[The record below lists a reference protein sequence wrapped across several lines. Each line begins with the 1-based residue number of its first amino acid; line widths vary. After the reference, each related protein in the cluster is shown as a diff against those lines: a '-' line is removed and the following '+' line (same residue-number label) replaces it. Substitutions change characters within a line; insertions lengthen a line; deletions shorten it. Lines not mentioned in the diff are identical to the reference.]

1 MPEFTMPTESVAA
14 IVITYHPDAEVL
26 QNLAILRPQVSELV
40 VVDNGSGVPA
50 MLRQAASRIGFHLLE
65 NPENLG
71 IATALNQGIR
81 HAQALSSEFVLLFD
95 QDSRITDGFIE
106 TMLHC
111 FQIHPHGEHLGI
123 LVPQYTDMRLGTPL
137 PRTIVGSSGLE
148 VAMTSG
154 SLLRTQTFVQHGPFV
169 DELFIDGV
177 DHEHSLR
184 LRRAGMFLAECPEAK
199 LLHSPGTPQEFR
211 LGGKV
216 LFKTPNY
223 SPIRRYYQ
231 TRNNLW
237 LFRHYFRSFPAYC
250 TKLALAS
257 GKDFAKILFFES
269 GKLKK
274 IQHFLHGFFDG
285 LRNRM
290 GRHDP
295 R

>member
-1 MPEFTMPTESVAA
+1 MKSNQLCAVVVSF
-14 IVITYHPDAEVL
+14 HPDHNVL
-26 QNLAILRPQVSELV
+26 ENLAALCAQVQHVV
-40 VVDNGSGVPA
+40 VVDNGSTPQELQP
-50 MLRQAASRIGFHLLE
+50 LRSASQSLGFKLLE
-65 NPENLG
+65 NGENLG
-71 IATALNQGIR
+71 IATALNIGVR
-81 HAQALSSEFVLLFD
+81 RAQALDVPFTLLFD
-95 QDSRITDGFIE
+95 QDSRIIPGFIE
-106 TMLHC
+106 AMLLC
-111 FQIHPHGEHLGI
+111 FQTHPRGQHLGI
-123 LVPQYTDMRLGTPL
+123 LVPHYTDMRLGTPL
-137 PRTIVGSSGLE
+137 PRTIVASSGLE

-154 SLLRTQTFVQHGPFV
+154 SLLRTQTFAQHGFFV
-169 DELFIDGV
+169 DDLFIDGV
-177 DHEHSLR
+177 DHEYSLR
-184 LRRAGMFLAECPEAK
+184 LRRAGMFLEECPDAT

-237 LFRHYFRSFPAYC
+237 LFRHYFRSFPTYC

-257 GKDFAKILFFES
+257 GKDFLKILLFEP

-274 IQHFLHGFFDG
+274 IQYFLHGFFDG